1 MDNWEHDYSL
11 FHGFCT
17 IQHHKYF
24 VKPYYF
30 IKLLVKMPT
39 AKLKSKIIIYGRMSG
54 QNEEQVEKA
63 MMKQSS
69 LKLR

>member
-1 MDNWEHDYSL
+1 
-11 FHGFCT
+11 
-17 IQHHKYF
+17 
-24 VKPYYF
+24 
-30 IKLLVKMPT
+30 MPT